1 MAATSVAE
9 ADAGK
14 AATPAAEPPKLPPAA
29 DEEFRS
35 APANLTAL
43 SRQVLAWLESPR
55 DWESWPALPFQF
67 ASASASPR
75 QTRIFSLAKTI
86 CPLLDFSFSKG
97 SPSFSLLVLAL
108 RPRLHRR
115 IFCQAIL
122 SLSVLASEI
131 LDPHHLQ
138 PAFSS
143 LSVSAW
149 RLALE
154 SLSFSISICASPVS
168 VSPLAS
174 EFQTA
179 SARPRR
185 AFLPG
190 LFSFFRRSTA
200 RGRRSQARRRRRKS
214 SREKGEAGSRARA

>member
-1 MAATSVAE
+1 MEGPSVGGG
-9 ADAGK
+9 DAGK
-14 AATPAAEPPKLPPAA
+14 TGARAAYPPKLPPAA

-122 SLSVLASEI
+122 SLSVSASEI
-131 LDPHHLQ
+131 LRPHHPQ
-138 PAFSS
+138 PASSS
-143 LSVSAW
+143 LSVLAL
-149 RLALE
+149 RLALG
-154 SLSFSISICASPVS
+154 SLSSSISICALPAS
-168 VSPLAS
+168 VSPLAL
-174 EFQTA
+174 EARMA
-179 SARPRR
+179 SAKPRR
-185 AFLPG
+185 AFLPAP
-190 LFSFFRRSTA
+190 FSFFRRSTA
-200 RGRRSQARRRRRKS
+200 RGRRSQARRRRQKS
-214 SREKGEAGSRARA
+214 SREKGEAESRAR

>member
-43 SRQVLAWLESPR
+43 SRPVLAWLETPR
-55 DWESWPALPFQF
+55 DWESWPVLPFQF
-67 ASASASPR
+67 AS
-75 QTRIFSLAKTI
+75 
-86 CPLLDFSFSKG
+86 
-97 SPSFSLLVLAL
+97 
-108 RPRLHRR
+108 
-115 IFCQAIL
+115 
-122 SLSVLASEI
+122 
-131 LDPHHLQ
+131 
-138 PAFSS
+138 
-143 LSVSAW
+143 
-149 RLALE
+149 
-154 SLSFSISICASPVS
+154 
-168 VSPLAS
+168 
-174 EFQTA
+174 A